1 MDRSTRQA
9 GGWVGVGGMWP
20 RGFYKDGGRV
30 VAGCG
35 DGWIRWGRGKRC
47 DAGAVWRVCP
57 RACLPA
63 CLPPACLPASTGGS
77 LCSAARR
84 RRAVKGVRRG
94 GQKRG
99 GRGRPPARPG
109 HVKRGAVS
117 HASPARAVK
126 REAGREGGRLA
137 AKPGGAGEC
146 CAVACRS
153 TWSREGRRS
162 SGIARRRSRGA
173 QSDLFLQG

>member
-30 VAGCG
+30 AAGCG
-35 DGWIRWGRGKRC
+35 VGWIRWGRGKRC

-63 CLPPACLPASTGGS
+63 CLPPACLPACLHWGLS
-77 LCSAARR
+77 LLCGAQAA
-84 RRAVKGVRRG
+84 G
-94 GQKRG
+94 GQGSAPGRSKERG
-99 GRGRPPARPG
+99 ARPAARPG